1 MDALVQ
7 CVLCVSDNQGNGR
20 MGNTDSKL
28 NVLYRDHIF
37 KLARP
42 DADLT
47 RSTTQAYSGSSSDP
61 ESKTGVVASNVIPL
75 FNSDVTLEELSSIY
89 LNAKFVEGETH
100 SNKDFDQIFSPFYL
114 DFISAGNNLTM
125 ELFNNLVSPEQLR
138 YIYKVNPTNYTNLL
152 RFAALKIYLISKTLD
167 VKCIPHLE
175 TQLVQLL
182 VCTRI
187 LTKLIPI
194 YMEKKRNVDIF
205 WTRNSDDIFGRLS
218 RERENLTDKGE
229 ARDDIIDDK
238 QESRDLPPLGYLL
251 VRSCINLLFIEGFTI
266 TSMGSPGSMTHL
278 LWENGVNT
286 QDTAYHNQTPR
297 IDSNRLEIINLL
309 LAFCSSDLYKSQDVI
324 MNSKEEEKV
333 NGYESPNKFLYCLA
347 TLAPEYNLICL
358 IASIINVTCR
368 YCTNYQE
375 EISTPYLHNGSKHSQ
390 QQQLPALRLSLVLS
404 SLQLLNLMCFDCVNK
419 TEALKF
425 ALSLKIHPMENESQ
439 ASNIALSY
447 LSTLNREFDLKL
459 VLSSF
464 AKIFKLPVDLAI
476 EQESNPLS
484 IPSRK
489 PSSSSSASPQPND
502 SSNNVANNNQTTLNN
517 GNSHNNTNGN
527 ANGANVNNNSNVAN
541 NNSNGSLDN
550 PMSLPP
556 VSPLLI
562 QFLIFFTKL
571 IQSNK
576 CFENYVADKFA
587 NRIVIF
593 SIYYINFYNDV
604 SDLSTTLIP
613 LCYNL
618 ALLLTSR
625 KLVLS
630 KLLETFTPNY
640 YTNKLPNFF
649 KLSTGNINNITYR
662 DFAII
667 HMCNAAMSDIRDN
680 VQPRPW
686 LFELIYNL
694 LPIPSNIKDEELIQL
709 SSKKH
714 SKMVGNRALSYN
726 SSMTLLHLLSKT
738 SNKIYL
744 STYATAQRDCSKKS
758 YMLSPGFKLDLLAL
772 LLRAISIYI
781 VLYFDE
787 AQNLVFALCRHQ
799 RVLLQAKDSIDCI
812 SKTLNG
818 KGTDSGIAKVLPQD
832 YFEYCLNP
840 RLLES
845 DADIYNKEIN
855 KSNTGEAISQN
866 IFLDKTKHNSESDV
880 ASDNDGDDADR
891 SYSNSNG
898 KMTVDGPDAD
908 NNPLELSKTRSNSN
922 LGKNYEK
929 CEQADFTTN
938 VTTSDKDIFFGLR
951 PKWPIGLTRKSV
963 SKLSA
968 KSDLNVYWIGLDCL
982 ILLIKSVR
990 VLLHHFPNIGT
1001 ITTADYYKLVS
1012 DITQYKEK
1020 FRQTIN
1026 PLLPIY
1032 IREVKDA
1039 QPLTLD
1045 LSNSNIVYQKWL
1057 YTITWADIF
1066 NTHSGFYSTSQSF
1079 SMSKEPVSINTSHNY
1094 NLSKEPA
1101 ADLVTP
1107 TMPSLERFNSN
1118 GSVISRT
1125 NSNNSSMMGYFANQ
1139 NNENA
1144 PNSPLD
1150 IVSSHQVSSP
1160 KLNGARSNVPGGAQ
1174 SFFRFSWTGFNKS
1187 EEYSPIKE
1195 EGSYD
1200 GSSKSINTNKP
1211 AAFTLDTGLLKPNI
1225 WAGTKIKLFKVR
1237 SEEKEEFSFLDMTS
1251 SLLRRFRFGSTT
1263 SVNSLE
1269 TINTSTGG
1277 NPNGIGNHN
1286 GNSNI
1291 INSNNNLTPVSS
1303 RPRTPRESVN
1313 SNISMFLSPKQQ

>member
-1 MDALVQ
+1 
-7 CVLCVSDNQGNGR
+7 

-28 NVLYRDHIF
+28 NVLYRDHVF

-47 RSTTQAYSGSSSDP
+47 RSTTQTYSGSSSNP
-61 ESKTGVVASNVIPL
+61 EDKSEVVVASNVIPL

-89 LNAKFVEGETH
+89 LNAKFVEGEGDAQTQSQ
-100 SNKDFDQIFSPFYL
+100 SNKDFDQLFSPFYL

-125 ELFNNLVSPEQLR
+125 ELFNNLISPEQMR

-205 WTRNSDDIFGRLS
+205 WTRNSDDIFGKLS
-218 RERENLTDKGE
+218 KRENVSDNGE
-229 ARDDIIDDK
+229 VQNASDDIIDDK
-238 QESRDLPPLGYLL
+238 HESKDLPPLGFLL

-309 LAFCSSDLYKSQDVI
+309 LALCSSDLYKSKDII
-324 MNSKEEEKV
+324 MNNKEKEKKKE
-333 NGYESPNKFLYCLA
+333 NEYDSPNKFLYCLA

-368 YCTNYQE
+368 YCTNFHE
-375 EISTPYLHNGSKHSQ
+375 ETTTPYPHNGSKHSQ
-390 QQQLPALRLSLVLS
+390 QQQFPALRLSLVLS
-404 SLQLLNLMCFDCVNK
+404 SLQLLNLMCFDCLNR

-425 ALSLKIHPMENESQ
+425 ALSLKIHPMENEAE

-484 IPSRK
+484 IPSRN
-489 PSSSSSASPQPND
+489 PSSSSSASPQPNE
-502 SSNNVANNNQTTLNN
+502 SSTNPANSNQTIYGTPNN
-517 GNSHNNTNGN
+517 GNSHNN
-527 ANGANVNNNSNVAN
+527 GANAN
-541 NNSNGSLDN
+541 NNSNNNNNGNTNTNNANNNSSGSIDN

-571 IQSNK
+571 IQNNK

-618 ALLLTSR
+618 ALLLSSR

-649 KLSTGNINNITYR
+649 KLSTGNISNITYR

-667 HMCNAAMSDIRDN
+667 HLCNAAMSDIRDN

-714 SKMVGNRALSYN
+714 SKTVGNGALSYN
-726 SSMTLLHLLSKT
+726 ASMTLLHLLSKS
-738 SNKIYL
+738 SNKIYV
-744 STYATAQRDCSKKS
+744 STYATTHDDCSKKS

-772 LLRAISIYI
+772 LLRAVSIYI

-787 AQNLVFALCRHQ
+787 AQNLAFALCRHQ
-799 RVLLQAKDSIDCI
+799 RVLLQARDSIESI
-812 SKTLNG
+812 SKSLNG
-818 KGTDSGIAKVLPQD
+818 KGTDNGISKVQPQD

-845 DADIYNKEIN
+845 DADIYIKESN
-855 KSNTGEAISQN
+855 KSNTGETQN
-866 IFLDKTKHNSESDV
+866 VFFEKKKQNSESDV
-880 ASDNDGDDADR
+880 DSGNEDDDDR
-891 SYSNSNG
+891 SYSNPNG
-898 KMTVDGPDAD
+898 KVSMDSSDPD

-938 VTTSDKDIFFGLR
+938 LTTSDKNIFFGLR
-951 PKWPIGLTRKSV
+951 PKWPIGLTPKSI
-963 SKLSA
+963 SKLRA
-968 KSDLNVYWIGLDCL
+968 KSDLSVSWIGMDCL
-982 ILLIKSVR
+982 MLLIKAVR
-990 VLLHHFPNIGT
+990 ILLHHFPAIGT

-1012 DITQYKEK
+1012 EIAQYKEK
-1020 FRQTIN
+1020 FRTTIN

-1032 IREVKDA
+1032 IRELKDS

-1045 LSNSNIVYQKWL
+1045 LSSTNLVYQKWL

-1066 NTHSGFYSTSQSF
+1066 NTHSGFYSASQSL
-1079 SMSKEPVSINTSHNY
+1079 SISNGPANINTSHNN
-1094 NLSKEPA
+1094 NLSKEPT

-1118 GSVISRT
+1118 GSTISRT

-1150 IVSSHQVSSP
+1150 VVSSHSHSHHVSSP
-1160 KLNGARSNVPGGAQ
+1160 KLGGPRSNVPAGAQ
-1174 SFFRFSWTGFNKS
+1174 SFFRFSWTGFNKG
-1187 EEYSPIKE
+1187 EDYSPIKE

-1200 GSSKSINTNKP
+1200 GSTRSMSSNKP

-1225 WAGTKIKLFKVR
+1225 WAGTKIKLFKVK

-1251 SLLRRFRFGSTT
+1251 SLLRRFRFGSST

-1269 TINTSTGG
+1269 TISTNVGG
-1277 NPNGIGNHN
+1277 NANGPGNFN
-1286 GNSNI
+1286 NNANVNSA
-1291 INSNNNLTPVSS
+1291 NNLTPVSS
-1303 RPRTPRESVN
+1303 RPWTPRESVN
-1313 SNISMFLSPKQQ
+1313 SNFSMFLSPKQL